1 MEIVYKSVVEFFKRS
16 SLVAILL
23 ITNKSIIIR
32 LRFRILSK
40 LIFVAIETHFYVVQY
55 SLKEY
60 LVLLLLTND
69 FSSHPYYR

>member
-1 MEIVYKSVVEFFKRS
+1 M
-16 SLVAILL
+16 
-23 ITNKSIIIR
+23 R

-40 LIFVAIETHFYVVQY
+40 LIFDAIETHFYVVQY